1 MSLERFQ
8 VSTKRLSNL
17 RHLKYL
23 IDLSLVEGQDDVV
36 KDIYNSFSL
45 SWPFSFVVLDLV

>member
-8 VSTKRLSNL
+8 VSTKKMSNL
-17 RHLKYL
+17 RHFKYL
-23 IDLSLVEGQDDVV
+23 IDLFLVEVQDDMV
-36 KDIYNSFSL
+36 KDIYNSFIL